1 LIHGIRIDYLSPTLY
16 LIDIVALLLIFF
28 NLKKVISRA
37 LRGMKWIF
45 LFVILNILVST
56 NKWVAGMA
64 WLRIA
69 EIWGVFLVL
78 KDNKELVKKYLK
90 YIIPFWIILQSGLG
104 LMQVVKGGSI
114 QGLFYWLGERR
125 FNLNTIGVAKISILG
140 EEFMRAYGTFSHP
153 NSLAGFLL
161 VVLELWKDNKKN
173 LWYWIVRW
181 FGILGIIICASRTA
195 ILLLPIYFWPVFL
208 IFSGWDSLSLTKRM
222 QLNVEAIKM
231 IFHHPLFGVGLN
243 NYLVNSRYYQP
254 VHNIY
259 LLILSQFGLA
269 SLFFVRKIRLNKIW
283 IIIMLTGLVDHYWV
297 TLPQNFWLLTLVLA
311 II

>member
-1 LIHGIRIDYLSPTLY
+1 
-16 LIDIVALLLIFF
+16 
-28 NLKKVISRA
+28 
-37 LRGMKWIF
+37 
-45 LFVILNILVST
+45 
-56 NKWVAGMA
+56 MA